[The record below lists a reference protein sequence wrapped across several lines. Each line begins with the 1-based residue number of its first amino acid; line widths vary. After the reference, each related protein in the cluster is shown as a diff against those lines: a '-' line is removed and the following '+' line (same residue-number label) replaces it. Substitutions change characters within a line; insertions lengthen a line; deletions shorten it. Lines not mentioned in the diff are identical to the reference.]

1 MITAKVITGEQIDR
15 YRDHTHQLIHDA
27 LHNVDQADKTYR
39 ETVGALASRVTAQ
52 QIDYETE
59 KLKARRRSKMTAQ
72 EIRVLQRS
80 EAERK
85 FEMENLKEKV
95 ERRFGNGFIEA
106 ITPIKEK
113 HPQLYMELKSI
124 IDEAKE
130 EFDNYPRGSVNA
142 SKIHSANLAARL
154 TAVLKQALTDL
165 LPKTHTA
172 AS

>member
-1 MITAKVITGEQIDR
+1 MITAKVITREQIDH
-15 YRDHTHQLIHDA
+15 YRNHTHQLIDDA
-27 LHNVDQADKTYR
+27 LRNVDEADKTYR
-39 ETVGALASRVTAQ
+39 EAVGALASRVTAQ

-59 KLKARRRSKMTAQ
+59 KLDRRRYAKKTAQ
-72 EIRVLQRS
+72 EIRVLQRL

-85 FEMENLKEKV
+85 FEMENLKERV
-95 ERRFGNGFIEA
+95 ERRFGNGFVDA
-106 ITPIKEK
+106 ITPLKEK

-130 EFDNYPRGSVNA
+130 EFDNYPRGSINA

-154 TAVLKQALTDL
+154 TAVLEQALTDL
-165 LPKTHTA
+165 LPKIHTT

>member
-1 MITAKVITGEQIDR
+1 MITAKVITREQIDH
-15 YRDHTHQLIHDA
+15 YRNHTHQLIHDA
-27 LHNVDQADKTYR
+27 LRNVDEADKTYR
-39 ETVGALASRVTAQ
+39 EAVGALASRVTAQ

-59 KLKARRRSKMTAQ
+59 KLEARRRSRMTAQ
-72 EIRVLQRS
+72 EIRVLQRL

-95 ERRFGNGFIEA
+95 ERRFGNGFVEA
-106 ITPIKEK
+106 INPLKEK

-165 LPKTHTA
+165 LPKTHIVTP
-172 AS
+172 